1 MVVRIKIIHLLQ
13 VRILWNLILTIRI
26 ILLIAKVIDQQHQ
39 ISHLIVVKTSLNRS
53 KI

>member
-13 VRILWNLILTIRI
+13 VRTLWSLILIIRI
-26 ILLIAKVIDQQHQ
+26 ILLIAKVKDQQHQ
-39 ISHLIVVKTSLNRS
+39 IFHQIVVKTSLNRS